1 MKGYLSDGTVVDY
14 ATAAAAEDTGINLVS
29 TDGYYEEMRY
39 FKNCVE
45 DDCQPEAVS
54 CEEVIGVLTLIKEG
68 VSAAKMN
75 QTIYERIDL
84 RKKM

>member
-1 MKGYLSDGTVVDY
+1 
-14 ATAAAAEDTGINLVS
+14 
-29 TDGYYEEMRY
+29 MRY

>member
-14 ATAAAAEDTGINLVS
+14 AAAAAEEDTGINLVS

-75 QTIYERIDL
+75 QTI
-84 RKKM
+84 